1 MAILH
6 ILRPHDAAGQVLSG
20 LFGAIEASE
29 NSSLLSFKADP
40 ALARCSATL
49 TVLQRQLQ
57 VRPDEVVT
65 IEADEDTIRAL
76 KANMARALQLQ
87 WNRRYEQVIGP
98 DTPDTGAGVQAE
110 DEGARLVA
118 IPGMGS
124 INRNV
129 LQQALQVERQIA
141 NEGIEALVA
150 ATPDVATVWV
160 DVQLRGAYVGYEQE
174 RTVGYVSRID
184 QCDLNYR
191 PLPVWGEFDHAEYSP
206 TKARS
211 VEPTDAEAQA
221 EAERGEVGFFD
232 VKAAIP
238 VYVPIS
244 PAQAPSFQEGQLAT
258 QAPKAFSFGG
268 SQQAAPQQA
277 PRPQS
282 IASRAPTTEQVQ
294 RVMELVWSTPI
305 LRQMIV
311 DWPTAKAI
319 DFNSRVPTELDVDAE
334 FCGAD
339 EDEDE
344 DDVDDRA
351 FPAPRA

>member
-1 MAILH
+1 MAILQ
-6 ILRPHDAAGQVLSG
+6 ILQPRDAAGQVLSG
-20 LFGAIEASE
+20 IFGTIEASE

-98 DTPDTGAGVQAE
+98 DTTDTSASTQAE

-124 INRNV
+124 INRNI
-129 LQQALQVERQIA
+129 LQQALHVERQIA

-150 ATPDVATVWV
+150 ATPDVAPVWV
-160 DVQLRGAYVGYEQE
+160 DVQLRGAHIGYEQD
-174 RTVGYVSRID
+174 RTLNYVTRTE
-184 QCDLNYR
+184 QCELNYR
-191 PLPVWGEFDHAEYSP
+191 PLPAWGEFDHAEYSP

-211 VEPTDAEAQA
+211 GEPTEVD
-221 EAERGEVGFFD
+221 AERGEEGFFD
-232 VKAAIP
+232 VKAAVP

-244 PAQAPSFQEGQLAT
+244 PAPSAQEAQAVA

-268 SQQAAPQQA
+268 TQQAAPQQA

-282 IASRAPTTEQVQ
+282 IASSEPTTEQVQ
-294 RVMELVWSTPI
+294 RVMELVWTTPI

-334 FCGAD
+334 FCGD
-339 EDEDE
+339 DEEDEE
-344 DDVDDRA
+344 DDGDRA

>member
-6 ILRPHDAAGQVLSG
+6 ILQPRDAAGQVLSG
-20 LFGAIEASE
+20 LFGTIEASE
-29 NSSLLSFKADP
+29 NSSLLNFKADP

-49 TVLQRQLQ
+49 TALQRQLQ
-57 VRPDEVVT
+57 ARPDEVVT

-76 KANMARALQLQ
+76 KANMGRALQLQ

-98 DTPDTGAGVQAE
+98 DTADTGAGMQAE

-124 INRNV
+124 INRNL

-160 DVQLRGAYVGYEQE
+160 DVQLRGAYIGYEQE
-174 RTVGYVSRID
+174 RTVGYVSRTD
-184 QCDLNYR
+184 QCELNYR

-206 TKARS
+206 TKARGD
-211 VEPTDAEAQA
+211 EPNEA

-277 PRPQS
+277 PRPQA
-282 IASRAPTTEQVQ
+282 IASSAPTTEQVQ
-294 RVMELVWSTPI
+294 RVMELVWATPI

-319 DFNSRVPTELDVDAE
+319 DFSSRVPTELNVDAE

-339 EDEDE
+339 EEDDYDEDG
-344 DDVDDRA
+344 DRA